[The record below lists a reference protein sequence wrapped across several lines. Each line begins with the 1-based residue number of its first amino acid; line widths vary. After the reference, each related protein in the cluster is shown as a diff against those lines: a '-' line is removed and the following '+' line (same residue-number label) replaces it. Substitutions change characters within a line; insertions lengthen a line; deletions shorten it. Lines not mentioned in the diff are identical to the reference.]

1 MNTTFVIATITA
13 ATLIGAAFVIAA
25 QSTEVKASAP
35 SHGNSDSLPVQ
46 KFGPSCSQEAWPFY
60 ESECVRDHR
69 QASGQAA
76 KVRHVSFVR
85 L

>member
-1 MNTTFVIATITA
+1 MNKTFVVATVIA
-13 ATLIGAAFVIAA
+13 ATLIAAVVVFAA
-25 QSTEVKASAP
+25 PNTEVKASAP
-35 SHGNSDSLPVQ
+35 SPANSDSLPVQ

-60 ESECVRDHR
+60 ESECVRDYR

>member
-1 MNTTFVIATITA
+1 MNMTFVIATITA
-13 ATLIGAAFVIAA
+13 ATLIAAAFVIAA
-25 QSTEVKASAP
+25 PSTEVKASAP
-35 SHGNSDSLPVQ
+35 TPGNSDSLPVQ

-60 ESECVRDHR
+60 ESECVRDYR

>member
-13 ATLIGAAFVIAA
+13 ATLIAAVSVLAA
-25 QSTEVKASAP
+25 PGTEVKASAP
-35 SHGNSDSLPVQ
+35 SPGKSDSLPVQ
-46 KFGPSCSQEAWPFY
+46 QFGPSCSQEAWPFY